1 MAAKVVIIA
10 EAVRDALN
18 AGSFSQGFQADRTY
32 RPARELTELA
42 ALRVTVVPRSI
53 ADEAA
58 SRSGDA
64 TEYGVDVAVRKKLSA
79 EAVDAEADGLV
90 ALCEEIVAHFRRRRL
105 AGEADA
111 ICSRTESVPVFSAE
125 HLETSNVFVGV
136 VTLYFKVIG

>member
-10 EAVRDALN
+10 EAVKDALN
-18 AGSFSQGFQADRTY
+18 AGEFSQAFEADRTY

-42 ALRVTVVPRSI
+42 TLRVTVVPRSV

-79 EAVDAEADGLV
+79 EAVDAEADELV
-90 ALCEEIVAHFRRRRL
+90 ALCEEIVAHFRRKRL
-105 AGEADA
+105 GGAVDA
-111 ICSRTESVPVFSAE
+111 ICSRTENVPVFSAE
-125 HLETSNVFVGV
+125 HIEESCVFVGV
-136 VTLYFKVIG
+136 VTLLFKLIG